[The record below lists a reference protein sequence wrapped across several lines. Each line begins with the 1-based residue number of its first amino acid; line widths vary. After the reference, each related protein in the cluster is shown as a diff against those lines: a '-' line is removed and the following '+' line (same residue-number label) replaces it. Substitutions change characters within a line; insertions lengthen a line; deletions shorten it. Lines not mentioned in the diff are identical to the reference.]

1 MKTKNLNGKFNI
13 VGDNIRKYRKF
24 FIYKTYYNEYFSIY
38 FYMTTYF
45 LKNQQIS
52 RILSYAQCYTIFEFK
67 LKLIGINLY
76 WNEIYLQLLEN

>member
-1 MKTKNLNGKFNI
+1 MKTKNSNGKFNI

-52 RILSYAQCYTIFEFK
+52 RILSYA
-67 LKLIGINLY
+67 
-76 WNEIYLQLLEN
+76 